1 MPDEQPPET
10 PVQPVTPAPLPETP
24 AAPPQPIAPA
34 SAAPQ
39 PAPVAAHAAGTDPVA
54 WSWPSI
60 HPEAYRYAG
69 VAGALTA
76 LAFLAEWGFLPWVL
90 LALTAFI
97 LAFFRDPKRASPAGE
112 GLIISPADGL
122 VSQIVEV
129 ELPRQILGEDALS
142 PGTATRI
149 SVFMSVFD
157 VHINRTPIAGVVKR
171 IVYVPGAFLNADLDK
186 ASEENE
192 RQYFVVEAADGTRV
206 GFTQIAGLIA
216 RRIIAFV
223 GEGAAVSVGQRV
235 GLIRF
240 GSRVD
245 IFLPAGY
252 TPQVVKGQRAVA
264 GETVLAARGAPAAIP
279 GPRQ

>member
-1 MPDEQPPET
+1 MPDEQTPET
-10 PVQPVTPAPLPETP
+10 PVQPVASAPLPETP
-24 AAPPQPIAPA
+24 VAPPQPIAPA
-34 SAAPQ
+34 SAAP
-39 PAPVAAHAAGTDPVA
+39 PPAHAAGTDPVA

-76 LAFLAEWGFLPWVL
+76 VAFLAEWGVLPWLL

-122 VSQIVEV
+122 VSQIMEV
-129 ELPRQILGEDALS
+129 ELPRQILGEDALAPS
-142 PGTATRI
+142 TATRI

-192 RQYFVVEAADGTRV
+192 RQYFVVEGPDGTRV

-264 GETVLAARGAPAAIP
+264 GETVLAARGTAAAIP

>member
-1 MPDEQPPET
+1 MSDETNSQTPEQT
-10 PVQPVTPAPLPETP
+10 PAAAPTPAPTP
-24 AAPPQPIAPA
+24 AAESASPSPVAPA
-34 SAAPQ
+34 APAV
-39 PAPVAAHAAGTDPVA
+39 PAAHAAGTDPVA

-60 HPEAYRYAG
+60 HPESYRYAG
-69 VAGALTA
+69 VTGALAA
-76 LAFLAEWGFLPWVL
+76 LGFLADWGPISWLL
-90 LALTAFI
+90 LALTGFI
-97 LAFFRDPKRASPAGE
+97 LAFFRDPRRASPGGE

-122 VSQIVEV
+122 ISQIQEV
-129 ELPRQILGEDALS
+129 ELPRQLTGPGGLEG
-142 PGTATRI
+142 GTAVRI

-157 VHINRTPIAGVVKR
+157 VHINRTPIPGIIRR

-186 ASEENE
+186 ASDENE
-192 RQYFVVEAADGTRV
+192 RQYFLVEGPDGTQV

-223 GEGAAVSVGQRV
+223 SEGASVGAGERI

-245 IFLPAGY
+245 VFLPAGFQ
-252 TPQVVKGQRAVA
+252 PQVVKGQRAVA
-264 GETVLAARGAPAAIP
+264 GETVLAARGLPAAVP